1 MQRIGPLAG
10 YVVHLIPKR
19 PEPDSRRELSVT
31 DPHYT
36 ASAGKLEIC
45 ICILTSRRSGI
56 PGLSADINWPPSRP
70 AERPAGLARRYNGC
84 LPLESPLIGHEWAKF
99 RARWLEARGALGTRS
114 TRTILVQSTKPRLRD
129 HLRRKAVSYIQITD
143 IAVSYI
149 SQPRRQSLARFPLK
163 ENCKDL

>member
-31 DPHYT
+31 DQHYT

-45 ICILTSRRSGI
+45 ICIRSSRHGGI
-56 PGLSADINWPPSRP
+56 PGLSPDSNWPPSRP
-70 AERPAGLARRYNGC
+70 SARPSWHDARTGARVNH
-84 LPLESPLIGHEWAKF
+84 PLVGHEWAKF
-99 RARWLEARGALGTRS
+99 RASWLEACGALGTRS
-114 TRTILVQSTKPRLRD
+114 SRTILVQSTKPSLRDRLRR
-129 HLRRKAVSYIQITD
+129 HAVSYIQITD
-143 IAVSYI
+143 IAVSYF
-149 SQPRRQSLARFPLK
+149 SQPRCQRLACFPLK